1 MNSTI
6 IALAVVFLIVGLI
19 IAIARG
25 IQHLVNF
32 FFTITTVEPSTVAL
46 HYRDGKL
53 IETLQ
58 PGRYRF
64 NGSRHQIKHFDT
76 RLQQFNLQ
84 TQEMNTVEGISIKA
98 TVVGFYKI
106 IDPVK
111 ATETTTDHAATIYTH
126 VQLALRDI
134 LNGVEAETL
143 LLGTHQF
150 SSALLEKVS
159 HFSHKLGIEF
169 SGLDV
174 RDLILPSNIKDAL
187 SEAWRAKKHSL
198 AELEAARG
206 KAAATRTLANAA
218 KLYETNPALL
228 KARYLEA
235 LETAAQGMGNTFI
248 IGMENDKALSLNK

>member
-1 MNSTI
+1 MNTTI
-6 IALAVVFLIVGLI
+6 TSLAVVALIVGLI
-19 IAIARG
+19 IAASKG
-25 IQHLVNF
+25 IQYLVDL
-32 FFTITTVEPSTVAL
+32 FFTITTVEASNVAL
-46 HYRDGKL
+46 HYRDGHLLK
-53 IETLQ
+53 TLQ

-64 NGSRHQIKHFDT
+64 IGPRHLIKHFDT

-84 TQEMNTVEGISIKA
+84 TQELNTAEGISIKA

-106 IDPVK
+106 IDPIK
-111 ATETTTDHAATIYTH
+111 AVEITTDHSATIYTH

-159 HFSHKLGIEF
+159 KFSHELGIEF

-174 RDLILPSNIKDAL
+174 RDLILPSDIKDSL

-228 KARYLEA
+228 QVRYLEA
-235 LETAAQGMGNTFI
+235 LETAAGGMGHTFV
-248 IGMENDKALSLNK
+248 IGMENDKALSFKK